1 MSIFIDC
8 GDDVDGNYLFVVV
21 FIIHANDFVMMLPDM
36 LPDSIMCTSAR
47 SVMAQP
53 RRVQSPHA

>member
-21 FIIHANDFVMMLPDM
+21 FIIHANDFVMMLPD
-36 LPDSIMCTSAR
+36 SIMCTSAR
-47 SVMAQP
+47 LCTSMMAHQS

>member
-21 FIIHANDFVMMLPDM
+21 FIIIHANDFVMMLPD
-36 LPDSIMCTSAR
+36 SILVMCTSAR
-47 SVMAQP
+47 LCMMAQS
-53 RRVQSPHA
+53 RRVLSI